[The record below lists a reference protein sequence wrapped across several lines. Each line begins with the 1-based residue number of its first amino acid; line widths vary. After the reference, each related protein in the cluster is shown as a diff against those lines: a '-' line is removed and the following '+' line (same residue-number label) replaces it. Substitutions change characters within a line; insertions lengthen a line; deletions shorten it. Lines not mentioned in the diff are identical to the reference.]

1 MNSHDFSIFPFPLPI
16 TNNVR
21 YSTSE
26 ERFVTSV
33 ELCTTWGN
41 IRHIKNSIRC
51 LKHDL
56 CWWPEGK
63 YLLPQRKKSLG
74 HICHLR
80 KNIPY
85 FSQNILRFSTR
96 NKIFATFAKIFA
108 TLGNV
113 CHLKDKIRYLKN
125 NNIGGGGN
133 LLCACVFVN
142 VFVRVSVHAKHREV
156 GCDLNISS

>member
-1 MNSHDFSIFPFPLPI
+1 MSWRSSLKDRKMNSHGFNIFPFPLPT

-26 ERFVTSV
+26 ERFVISV

-80 KNIPY
+80 ENIPY

-96 NKIFATFAKIFA
+96 NKIYPTFAKIFA

-113 CHLKDKIRYLKN
+113 RHLDKIRYLKN
-125 NNIGGGGN
+125 NNIGG
-133 LLCACVFVN
+133 
-142 VFVRVSVHAKHREV
+142 
-156 GCDLNISS
+156 